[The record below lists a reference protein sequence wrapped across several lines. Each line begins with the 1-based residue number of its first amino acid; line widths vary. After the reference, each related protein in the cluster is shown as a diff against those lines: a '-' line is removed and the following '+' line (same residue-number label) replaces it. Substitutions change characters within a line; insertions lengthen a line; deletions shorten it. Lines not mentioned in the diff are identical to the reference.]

1 MNSSPL
7 DGLSW
12 GCGGGRP
19 RSFLGILR
27 SGQPVTCFCI
37 LLVPT
42 APPCFWETQT
52 IVELAVDLPELLS
65 VCGN

>member
-12 GCGGGRP
+12 ECDGGR
-19 RSFLGILR
+19 SLLGILR
-27 SGQPVTCFCI
+27 SGQPVICFCI

-42 APPCFWETQT
+42 APPRFWETQT
-52 IVELAVDLPELLS
+52 IVHLAVDLPELS
-65 VCGN
+65 VYGN